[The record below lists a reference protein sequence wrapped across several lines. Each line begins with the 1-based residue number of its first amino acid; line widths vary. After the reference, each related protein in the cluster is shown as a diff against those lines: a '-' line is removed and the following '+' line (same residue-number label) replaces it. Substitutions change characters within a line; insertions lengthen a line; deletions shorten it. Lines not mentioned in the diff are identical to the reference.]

1 MTIESRDKGVI
12 YKLMKLLN
20 ILDVRKSIHRKIFL
34 SFIFVTMIL
43 SVMIGVSSYYI
54 SVNILTQK
62 VSSSFSDTVLYIGSG
77 VKGEL
82 NKIKQL
88 ADYIYIN
95 KDLKEAI
102 LKKNSQ
108 PFVSADA
115 KDRVKEKLNDYLI
128 ATTFNNLKVIK
139 IYGLDSFE
147 MSFGDSVEL
156 KNLDNR
162 EIINSQWYKEAMQ
175 NSTKTLWAGRHESF
189 SKEPNISSKYSISL
203 FNAIKDQ
210 YFQKNIGVMYMN
222 FDSQIFSNL
231 TDKLNYT
238 NKSEIYI
245 LDNNNEV
252 VNNYKSRIT
261 SEEIDSII
269 GESGSVNHEDYF
281 IKKDAKNKKMY
292 FCYFINDFNWKV
304 VGMIPI
310 SELTRD
316 NKEIFNATVIA
327 FLISFA
333 FSGIIWFFISSSI
346 VEPIKRLTQ
355 ATKAVRNGN
364 FNIKVQYSSKNELG
378 TLTSNFNYMVEK
390 INDLLKQV
398 IEENNRIKDAEY
410 KALQAQINPHFLYN
424 TLNSIRWMAIL
435 QKADNI
441 KKVVDALGRLLRNST
456 NKVDTCITIGEE
468 IDNLKDYLYIQK
480 IAYKN
485 KFHVEWNVEEDILQY
500 KCIKF
505 ILQPL
510 LENAIFHGILPKE
523 KYGNI
528 WIKVSRQED
537 SIVFSVKDDG
547 VGMSI
552 EQISNLQCSENE
564 TNKKFNGIG
573 INNINERIQ
582 MTYEGKGNLT
592 IASIEGEY
600 TNIVINIPIIP

>member
-108 PFVSADA
+108 PFVSAEA

-252 VNNYKSRIT
+252 VNDYKSRIT

-485 KFHVEWNVEEDILQY
+485 KFHVEWDVEEDILQY

-552 EQISNLQCSENE
+552 EQISNLQCSGNE

-582 MTYEGKGNLT
+582 MTYEGKGNLSIT
-592 IASIEGEY
+592 SIEGEY

>member
-1 MTIESRDKGVI
+1 
-12 YKLMKLLN
+12 
-20 ILDVRKSIHRKIFL
+20 
-34 SFIFVTMIL
+34 MIL

-108 PFVSADA
+108 PFVSAEA

-281 IKKDAKNKKMY
+281 IKTDTKNKKMY

-398 IEENNRIKDAEY
+398 IEENNRKKDAEY

-485 KFHVEWNVEEDILQY
+485 KFHVEWDVEEDILQY